1 MSPQRPP
8 GTPQT
13 AGPPTPAP
21 VQVPQYAYGWLVYV
35 AGAVVA
41 IIAAVAIY
49 KLNYTYGQAPHRI
62 IKMAVAVGLF
72 GLVIVK
78 PRVALYAWVLSLPIT
93 GWLPVTG
100 VTGLNGA
107 NVLFLILLM
116 TWILPAVM
124 AKRKIFADTPL
135 RWPIAAYIALL
146 VLSGVRTAVF
156 PPAAY
161 EGRGLEVMFDLWQ
174 RLPAIAVYFVVA
186 NIAMT
191 ERQVRNLLVA
201 LPVAAAALG
210 VISARQFADIDPARR
225 IRGGMNSNELGA
237 YFAVCA
243 TMLFSQVLWSRAYRF
258 LQRIVIWLGAAL
270 ATVGVFL
277 TKSRGAYVAVV
288 PSFGFLSYFVGK
300 KALVVFILVVA
311 TSPLW
316 APDFVKERV
325 SETTVDSVEAA
336 LVGDI
341 TDRLD
346 PTAGVRLQVWRV
358 VLEAFPRSPLVGFGH
373 GSVPLLTGPKL
384 RRPFS
389 AHSLYFETM
398 SDSGLMGLGVL
409 LWLLVA
415 CFRSGRKLL
424 RLAATPLDRGLAVG
438 FLAVTIAIVVTNAF
452 GQRFAH
458 RAITGTFFLIAG
470 LVDQRIRIAR
480 EALAS
485 KA

>member
-1 MSPQRPP
+1 MRQDRPP

-13 AGPPTPAP
+13 VRPPTPAP
-21 VQVPQYAYGWLVYV
+21 VHVPQYAYGWLVYV
-35 AGAVVA
+35 AGA
-41 IIAAVAIY
+41 IIAILAAIVIY

-62 IKMAVAVGLF
+62 IKIAIAVGLF
-72 GLVIVK
+72 AVVIVK
-78 PRVALYAWVLSLPIT
+78 PRAALYAWILSLPIT

-100 VTGLNGA
+100 MTGLNGA
-107 NVLFLILLM
+107 NVLFLILLT

-124 AKRKIFADTPL
+124 AKRRVFADTPL
-135 RWPIAAYIALL
+135 RWPITAYMALL
-146 VLSGVRTAVF
+146 VLSGIRTAVF
-156 PPAAY
+156 PPDAY
-161 EGRGLEVMFDLWQ
+161 VGRGLQVMFDLWQ

-186 NIAMT
+186 NIALT
-191 ERQVRNLLVA
+191 ERQIRNLLVG
-201 LPVAAAALG
+201 LPVAATALG
-210 VISARQFADIDPARR
+210 VISVRQFADIDPSRR
-225 IRGGMNSNELGA
+225 ISGGMNSNELGA

-243 TMLFSQVLWSRAYRF
+243 TMLFSQVLWSRVYRVV
-258 LQRIVIWLGAAL
+258 QRVIIWMGAAL

-300 KALVVFILVVA
+300 KALVAFILVVA

-346 PTAGVRLQVWRV
+346 PTAGVRLEVWRV
-358 VLEAFPRSPLVGFGH
+358 VLEAFPRSPLIGFGH

-398 SDSGLMGLGVL
+398 SDSGILGLGVL
-409 LWLLVA
+409 VWLFLA
-415 CFRSGRKLL
+415 CFRSGRTLL
-424 RLAATPLDRGLAVG
+424 KAAETPLDRGLAVG
-438 FLAVTIAIVVTNAF
+438 FLAVTVAIVVTNAF

-458 RAITGTFFLIAG
+458 RAITGTYFFIAG
-470 LVDQRIRIAR
+470 LVDNRIRFAR
-480 EALAS
+480 EAVES